1 MKKITLVIPV
11 FNEANCIEVFYRAT
25 SEVISKNKDFNFHF
39 LFVDDGS
46 SDKSFEIISKIT
58 RDHQDISCIK
68 LTRNFG
74 KEAAIFAALSS
85 LNTDAAIVID
95 CDLQHPPSLIENFI
109 EQWKAGYLVVCGVR
123 ITSDSS
129 SLIRKTGSFIFYK
142 IMNLVSNITLK
153 RGITD
158 FCLIDHKVI
167 QEILRFPES
176 NRLFRGILHWMGFK
190 TAYVDF
196 HAPQRSGGSSSFYFR
211 NLMSLG
217 INGITSFSLF
227 PLRLIG
233 WFGVVLSLVSGV
245 LFLVMLFDKFLFNYN
260 HFAPISYVIV
270 VNTFFIGLLGMS
282 MGLMAIYIGN
292 IYTDVR
298 KRPLYIVED
307 QI

>member
-11 FNEANCIEVFYRAT
+11 FNEANCIEVFYRAV
-25 SEVISKNKDFNFHF
+25 SLAISKNTEFNFHF

-46 SDKSFEIISKIT
+46 SDESFEIISKMT
-58 RDHQDISCIK
+58 RANQDISCIK

-74 KEAAIFAALSS
+74 KEAAIIAALSS

-109 EQWKAGYLVVCGVR
+109 EQWKGGYLVVCGVR
-123 ITSDSS
+123 VTNDGSS
-129 SLIRKTGSFIFYK
+129 MVRKIGSFIFYK
-142 IMNLVSNITLK
+142 LMNSVSNIALK
-153 RGITD
+153 KGVTD
-158 FCLIDHKVI
+158 FCLIDRKVI
-167 QEILRFPES
+167 QEIIKFSES

-196 HAPQRSGGSSSFYFR
+196 HAPDRSGGSSSFYFR
-211 NLMSLG
+211 SLISLG

-227 PLRLIG
+227 PLRMIG
-233 WFGVVLSLVSGV
+233 WFGVVLSLISGV